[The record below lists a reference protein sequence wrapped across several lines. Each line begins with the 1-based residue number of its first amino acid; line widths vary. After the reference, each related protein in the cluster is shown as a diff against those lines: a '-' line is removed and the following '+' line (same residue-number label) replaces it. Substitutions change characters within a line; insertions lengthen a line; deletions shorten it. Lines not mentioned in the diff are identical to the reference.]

1 MLFKPAW
8 SNNSTAMK
16 SPLCQDQI
24 KQGNKPGKCEH
35 SRQWEEKGLGKWS
48 LESSRNSETASVASS
63 EPEEMNWRGGQGPG
77 HLEICSFSQGFSE
90 GLNYYDS
97 CDRALI
103 RAMLNIP
110 SFSWG
115 KKIN

>member
-1 MLFKPAW
+1 M
-8 SNNSTAMK
+8 
-16 SPLCQDQI
+16 
-24 KQGNKPGKCEH
+24 
-35 SRQWEEKGLGKWS
+35 
-48 LESSRNSETASVASS
+48 ASS
-63 EPEEMNWRGGQGPG
+63 EMEEMNWRGGQGPG

-110 SFSWG
+110 SFS
-115 KKIN
+115 